1 MLQPAMTG
9 SNHPCDWCF
18 YMSRCTGLY
27 WTAHQ
32 EAHIRCV
39 HITAALTRASQKCQV
54 QVLRLLGPADLLQ
67 SLQPPHW
74 RALAGGEEEEEEE
87 GYKGCSSSYA
97 AKGPQF
103 LRDTAGKGRD
113 RPSKANPQESL
124 LRTLSVPSDLETTV
138 MYTEGL
144 CGR

>member
-1 MLQPAMTG
+1 MLKAC
-9 SNHPCDWCF
+9 S
-18 YMSRCTGLY
+18 
-27 WTAHQ
+27 
-32 EAHIRCV
+32 
-39 HITAALTRASQKCQV
+39 LTQAGNLEKQGKADRATNKWDP
-54 QVLRLLGPADLLQ
+54 L
-67 SLQPPHW
+67 
-74 RALAGGEEEEEEE
+74 EEEEE

-113 RPSKANPQESL
+113 RPSKANPQKSL
-124 LRTLSVPSDLETTV
+124 LRTLSVPSDFETTV